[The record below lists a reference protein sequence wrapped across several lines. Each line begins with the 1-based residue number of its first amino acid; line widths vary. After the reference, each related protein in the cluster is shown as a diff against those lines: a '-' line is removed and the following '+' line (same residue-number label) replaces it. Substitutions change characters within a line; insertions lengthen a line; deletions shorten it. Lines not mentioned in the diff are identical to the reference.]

1 MRHGFALLAVAL
13 GLSPAL
19 ALAADTGVTV
29 RVLHDTSPIR
39 GVAISSEGAS
49 TATDIRGSAHLALAP
64 GPHELR
70 VERPG
75 FIAIDVPV
83 DLTEGQDTPIVV
95 RLTAEPSEEQALVVT
110 AARSGTVVGDQ
121 PTRVEAVPEEEI
133 EENLTVQPGNLS
145 TLLAELAGVR
155 MASTAPGLGGATLQ
169 IRGLP
174 GRHSEL
180 LSDGLPLIG
189 GEPAGFGLLQ
199 TPPLDLE
206 RVEVIK
212 GVASALYGGS
222 GLGGVMSLTS
232 RKPGGEPE
240 FLLSRSSRDA
250 TDAVGYGGGMLTRDF
265 GWTLT
270 GGASFQE
277 REDMDHDDW
286 ADLAHTDRWTIRPRL
301 YFDDHDGRS
310 LLVTAGYVD
319 EDRRGGTVPGGT
331 LPDGT
336 EFADALETQRLD
348 GGAVGSLTLDGGN
361 ILTTRI
367 AAVSSE
373 RDKVYGA
380 TSVHDAQTTWFGETT
395 LAGHAGGHSWVAG
408 AALEGDRLSTADVPG
423 VGYTYTVPALFAQ
436 DEIAL
441 GAHAILSA
449 SGRVDFHSNYG
460 TFFSPRLAVVFLPT
474 DAWTLRASVGSGFAA
489 PTPYVDEIETVG
501 LAALD
506 PLTGLKAE
514 RAGSASLD
522 AQWVSGNWEANFS
535 VFGSEIRHPLDLR
548 QGSAPG
554 KLELFN
560 ADAPR
565 RVAGAESLLRYV
577 NGAVHVTASY
587 TWLDAT
593 EGAPDGGRQDVDR
606 VPRETAE
613 LAALLEDES
622 RGRIGLELSWTGPQ
636 FLEDNPYRTESPSFF
651 ELNALAEL
659 KLGETSIF
667 LNAINLTDVRQGD
680 YDPLLRPSPG
690 PAGQPVTELWAPI
703 AGRTFNLGVRFEF

>member
-1 MRHGFALLAVAL
+1 
-13 GLSPAL
+13 
-19 ALAADTGVTV
+19 
-29 RVLHDTSPIR
+29 
-39 GVAISSEGAS
+39 
-49 TATDIRGSAHLALAP
+49 
-64 GPHELR
+64 
-70 VERPG
+70 
-75 FIAIDVPV
+75 
-83 DLTEGQDTPIVV
+83 
-95 RLTAEPSEEQALVVT
+95 
-110 AARSGTVVGDQ
+110 
-121 PTRVEAVPEEEI
+121 
-133 EENLTVQPGNLS
+133 
-145 TLLAELAGVR
+145 
-155 MASTAPGLGGATLQ
+155 
-169 IRGLP
+169 
-174 GRHSEL
+174 
-180 LSDGLPLIG
+180 
-189 GEPAGFGLLQ
+189 
-199 TPPLDLE
+199 
-206 RVEVIK
+206 VIK

-240 FLLSRSSRDA
+240 LLVSRSSRDS
-250 TDAVGYGGGMLTRDF
+250 TDAVGYGGGMLTPNL

-277 REDMDHDDW
+277 REDIDHDDW
-286 ADLAHTDRWTIRPRL
+286 ADLAHTDRWMIRPRL

-310 LLVTAGYVD
+310 LFVTAGYVD

-336 EFADALETQRLD
+336 EFADTLETQRLD

-361 ILTTRI
+361 ILTARI
-367 AAVSSE
+367 AAVSSD
-373 RDKVYGA
+373 RDKAYGA
-380 TSVHDAQTTWFGETT
+380 TRVRDAQTTYFGETT
-395 LAGHAGGHSWVAG
+395 LAGRTGGHSWVAG
-408 AALEGDRLSTADVPG
+408 AALEGDRLSTR
-423 VGYTYTVPALFAQ
+423 TFPA
-436 DEIAL
+436 
-441 GAHAILSA
+441 SA
-449 SGRVDFHSNYG
+449 TRTRCLRYLRRTKSRSAR
-460 TFFSPRLAVVFLPT
+460 TPSSPRAAASTSTATMGRSSAAARRGVLPT

-522 AQWVSGNWEANFS
+522 AQWLSGNWEANFS

-548 QGSAPG
+548 AGSAPG
-554 KLELFN
+554 KLGLFN
-560 ADAPR
+560 AGAPR
-565 RVAGAESLLRYV
+565 RVVGAESLLRYV
-577 NGAVHVTASY
+577 NGAMHVIASY
-587 TWLDAT
+587 TRLDAT
-593 EGAPDGGRQDVDR
+593 EGAPQGGRQDVDR

-613 LAALLEDES
+613 LAALLEDEA

-636 FLEDNPYRTESPSFF
+636 FLEDNPYRAESPSFF

>member
-49 TATDIRGSAHLALAP
+49 TATDIRGSAHLALGP

-83 DLTEGQDTPIVV
+83 DLTQGQDTPIVV
-95 RLTAEPSEEQALVVT
+95 RLTAEPSEEEALVVT

-155 MASTAPGLGGATLQ
+155 MAPTAPGLGGATLQ

-310 LLVTAGYVD
+310 LFVTAGYVD
-319 EDRRGGTVPGGT
+319 EDRRGGTVAGGT

-336 EFADALETQRLD
+336 EFADTLQTQRLD
-348 GGAVGSLTLDGGN
+348 GGAVGSLTLDGGH
-361 ILTTRI
+361 ILTARI

-380 TSVHDAQTTWFGETT
+380 TRVHDAQTTWFGETT
-395 LAGHAGGHSWVAG
+395 LAGRTGGHSWVAG

-577 NGAVHVTASY
+577 NGTVHVIASY

-636 FLEDNPYRTESPSFF
+636 FLEDNPYRTEGPSFV

-667 LNAINLTDVRQGD
+667 LNAINLTDVRQSD
-680 YDPLLRPSPG
+680 YDPLIRPTPG
-690 PAGQPVTELWAPI
+690 PAGQPVTELWAPV
-703 AGRTFNLGVRFEF
+703 AGRIFNLGVRLEF

>member
-13 GLSPAL
+13 GLSPAF
-19 ALAADTGVTV
+19 AVAADTGVTV
-29 RVLHDTSPIR
+29 RVLHDTSPVR
-39 GVAISSEGAS
+39 GVVISSEGAS
-49 TATDIRGSAHLALAP
+49 TTTDIRGSAHLALGP

-75 FIAIDVPV
+75 FIAIGVPV
-83 DLTEGQDTPIVV
+83 DLIEGQDTPIVV
-95 RLTAEPSEEQALVVT
+95 RLTVEPSEEEALVVT

-155 MASTAPGLGGATLQ
+155 MAPTAPGLGGATLQ

-240 FLLSRSSRDA
+240 LLVSRSSRDS
-250 TDAVGYGGGMLTRDF
+250 TDAVGYGGGMFTQDV

-277 REDMDHDDW
+277 REDIDHDDW

-310 LLVTAGYVD
+310 LFVTAGYVD
-319 EDRRGGTVPGGT
+319 EDRLGGTVPGGT

-336 EFADALETQRLD
+336 EFADTLETQRLD
-348 GGAVGSLTLDGGN
+348 GGAVGSVTLDGGS
-361 ILTTRI
+361 ILTARI
-367 AAVSSE
+367 AAVSSD

-380 TSVHDAQTTWFGETT
+380 TRVRDAQTTYFGETT
-395 LAGHAGGHSWVAG
+395 LAGHTGGHSWVAG

-423 VGYTYTVPALFAQ
+423 VGYVYTVPALFAQ

-449 SGRVDFHSNYG
+449 SGRVDFHSDYG

-535 VFGSEIRHPLDLR
+535 MFGSEIRHPLDLR
-548 QGSAPG
+548 PGSAPG

-565 RVAGAESLLRYV
+565 RVVGAEALLRYV
-577 NGAVHVTASY
+577 NGAMHVIASY
-587 TWLDAT
+587 TRLDAT

-636 FLEDNPYRTESPSFF
+636 FLEDNPYRAESPSFF